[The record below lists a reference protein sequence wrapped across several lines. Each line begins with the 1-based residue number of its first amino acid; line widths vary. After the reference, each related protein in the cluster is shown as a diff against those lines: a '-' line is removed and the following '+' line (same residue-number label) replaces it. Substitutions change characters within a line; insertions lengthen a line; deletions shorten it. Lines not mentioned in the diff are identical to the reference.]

1 MTHDIVRH
9 PPQDAVAALLAAAQL
24 PLADITPAHLEHFF
38 GAWNGPVLDGIVG
51 IEPLGSAALLRSLT
65 VAAPRRGVGLGAA
78 LLTHAE
84 RYAAGRGAR
93 DLYLLTTTASH
104 YFAHRGYI
112 SIARD
117 AAPDALRRT
126 AEFSAL
132 CPSSSVLMVKHL

>member
-9 PPQDAVAALLAAAQL
+9 PPQDAVTALLAAAQL

-65 VAAPRRGVGLGAA
+65 VAAP
-78 LLTHAE
+78 
-84 RYAAGRGAR
+84 
-93 DLYLLTTTASH
+93 
-104 YFAHRGYI
+104 
-112 SIARD
+112 
-117 AAPDALRRT
+117 DALRRT